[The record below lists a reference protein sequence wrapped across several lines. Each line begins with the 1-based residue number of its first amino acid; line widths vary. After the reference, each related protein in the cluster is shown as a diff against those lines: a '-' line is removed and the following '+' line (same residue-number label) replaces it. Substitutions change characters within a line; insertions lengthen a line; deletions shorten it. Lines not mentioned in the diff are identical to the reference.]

1 MEKYNPH
8 NIDKALKRMEKMDTL
23 KGIPRSSSNIMS
35 FFDDNDHEYD
45 LQEQKSAVK
54 VKKEEYLQ
62 SINLLK
68 SIVKEKGTKDE
79 LARVRS
85 FSILLEVT
93 DFFIMDED
101 RKTTIKNNMEWC
113 NEVYEKYLDSQG

>member
-1 MEKYNPH
+1 
-8 NIDKALKRMEKMDTL
+8 MEKMDIL

-35 FFDDNDHEYD
+35 FFDDNDHEHD
-45 LQEQKSAVK
+45 LQEQKPAVK

-68 SIVKEKGTKDE
+68 SIVKEKGTRDE

-85 FSILLEVT
+85 FSILLEAT
-93 DFFIMDED
+93 DFFIMEEN
-101 RKTTIKNNMEWC
+101 RKITIKTNMEWC
-113 NEVYEKYLDSQG
+113 NEIYEKYLDSQG